1 MRSSE
6 DLLRTLA
13 KSAFLPQEE
22 TLELSRRESSLF
34 IGMPKESAIQENR
47 VPLVPDSVA
56 VLVSN
61 GHRVIVETKAGEG
74 ANFQD
79 RDYSE
84 AGAEIAYNK
93 EEVYKADI
101 LLKVSPPSLE
111 EIKLLNPTSKQIL
124 FSALQLP
131 VQPRNFMQQLMSK
144 KVTAIAFDYIKDAE
158 GIYPIVRAMSE
169 IAGTSSILIAG
180 ELLSNMRGGY
190 GQMLGGI
197 SGVKPT
203 EVVIIGAGTVGEFA
217 TRAALGLGA
226 SVRVFDD
233 NIYKLRRLQNHV
245 GQRLNTSVL
254 QPKVLRKALKN
265 ADVVIGA
272 LRPVEGKTPCVVP
285 EDMVS
290 DMRQGSVIVDV
301 SIDCGGC
308 FETSE
313 VTSHESPTYKK
324 HGIIHY
330 CVPNIAARV
339 SRTASYA
346 LSNVFTPLI
355 LDIGQNGG
363 IEKMVKKN
371 TGLRH
376 GVYMYRGTI
385 TNKILGEAFCLPY
398 KDIDLL
404 MAAF

>member
-61 GHRVIVETKAGEG
+61 GHRVIVESKAGEG

-84 AGAEIAYNK
+84 AGAEIAHNK

-111 EIKLLNPTSKQIL
+111 EIKFLNPTSKQIL

-169 IAGTSSILIAG
+169 IAGTSSILIAA
-180 ELLSNMRGGY
+180 EHLSNMRGGY

-272 LRPVEGKTPCVVP
+272 LRPVDGKTPCVVS
-285 EDMVS
+285 EEMVA

-313 VTSHESPTYKK
+313 VTSHESPVYKK
-324 HGIIHY
+324 HGVIHY

-385 TNKILGEAFCLPY
+385 TNKILGEAFSLPY

>member
-1 MRSSE
+1 MKSSD
-6 DLLRTLA
+6 DLLRNLA
-13 KSAFLPQEE
+13 KTAFLPQEE
-22 TLELSRRESSLF
+22 MLEIASRQSSLF
-34 IGMPKESAIQENR
+34 IGIPKESSIQENR
-47 VPLVPDSVA
+47 VPLVPDSLA
-56 VLVSN
+56 VLINN
-61 GHRVIVETKAGEG
+61 GHRVIVESGAGSG
-74 ANFQD
+74 ANFKD

-93 EEVYKADI
+93 EDVFKADI
-101 LLKVSPPSLE
+101 LLKVSPPTLE
-111 EIKLLNPTSKQIL
+111 EIKFLNPSSKQIV

-144 KVTAIAFDYIKDAE
+144 KVTAIAFDYIKDAD
-158 GIYPIVRAMSE
+158 GIYPIVKAMSE
-169 IAGTSSILIAG
+169 IAGTSSLLIAAQY
-180 ELLSNMRGGY
+180 LSNSHGGH
-190 GQMLGGI
+190 GHMLGGI

-226 SVRVFDD
+226 SVRVFDN

-245 GQRLNTSVL
+245 GQRLNTSVI
-254 QPKVLRKALKN
+254 QPKVLLKALKN

-272 LRPVEGKTPCVVP
+272 LSAKDGKTPCVVP
-285 EDMVS
+285 EEMVQE
-290 DMRQGSVIVDV
+290 MKEGTVIVDV
-301 SIDCGGC
+301 SIDSGGC
-308 FETSE
+308 FETSQ
-313 VTSHESPTYKK
+313 VTSHENPIYVK

-355 LDIGQNGG
+355 LDIGNHGG
-363 IEKMVKKN
+363 IEKMVKN
-371 TGLRH
+371 DSGLRH
-376 GVYMYRGTI
+376 GVYMYKGII
-385 TNKILGEAFCLPY
+385 TNKILGETFSLPY

>member
-13 KSAFLPQEE
+13 KAAFLPQEE
-22 TLELSRRESSLF
+22 MLELNRRESSLF
-34 IGMPKESAIQENR
+34 IGMPKESAIQEKR

-61 GHRVIVETKAGEG
+61 GHRVIIETNAGQG
-74 ANFQD
+74 ANFHD

-84 AGAEIAYNK
+84 AGAEIAYNA
-93 EEVYKADI
+93 EDVYKADI

-111 EIKLLNPTSKQIL
+111 EIKFLNPTSKQIL

-158 GIYPIVRAMSE
+158 GIYPVVRAMSE

-180 ELLSNMRGGY
+180 EHLSNMRGGF

-217 TRAALGLGA
+217 CRAALGLGA

-233 NIYKLRRLQNHV
+233 NIYKLRRLQNNV

-254 QPKVLRKALKN
+254 QPKVLKKALKN

-272 LRPVEGKTPCVVP
+272 LRPIDGKTPCVVP
-285 EDMVS
+285 EEMVADMK
-290 DMRQGSVIVDV
+290 QGSVIVDV
-301 SIDCGGC
+301 SIDYGGC

-313 VTSHESPTYKK
+313 VTSHESPVYKK
-324 HGIIHY
+324 HGVIHY

-355 LDIGQNGG
+355 LEIGQNGG

-376 GVYMYRGTI
+376 GVYMYRGTL
-385 TNKILGEAFCLPY
+385 TNKILGEAFSLPY

>member
-13 KSAFLPQEE
+13 KAAFLPQEE
-22 TLELSRRESSLF
+22 MLELNRRESSLF
-34 IGMPKESAIQENR
+34 IGMPKESAIQEKR

-61 GHRVIVETKAGEG
+61 GHRVIIETKAGEG
-74 ANFQD
+74 ANFHD

-84 AGAEIAYNK
+84 AGAEIAYNS
-93 EEVYKADI
+93 EDVYKADI

-111 EIKLLNPTSKQIL
+111 EIKFLNPTSKQIL

-180 ELLSNMRGGY
+180 EHLSNMRGGF

-217 TRAALGLGA
+217 CRAALGLGA

-233 NIYKLRRLQNHV
+233 NIYKLRRLQNNV

-254 QPKVLRKALKN
+254 QPKVLKKALKN

-272 LRPVEGKTPCVVP
+272 LRPIDGKTPCVVP
-285 EDMVS
+285 EEMVADMK
-290 DMRQGSVIVDV
+290 QGSVIVDV
-301 SIDCGGC
+301 SIDYGGC

-313 VTSHESPTYKK
+313 VTSHESPVYKK
-324 HGIIHY
+324 HGVIHY

-355 LDIGQNGG
+355 LEIGQNGG

-376 GVYMYRGTI
+376 GVYMYRGTL
-385 TNKILGEAFCLPY
+385 TNKILGEAFSLPY

>member
-13 KSAFLPQEE
+13 KAAFLPQEE
-22 TLELSRRESSLF
+22 MLELNRRESSLF
-34 IGMPKESAIQENR
+34 IGMPKESAIQEKR

-74 ANFQD
+74 ANFHD

-84 AGAEIAYNK
+84 AGAEIAYNS

-101 LLKVSPPSLE
+101 LLKVSPPSLD
-111 EIKLLNPTSKQIL
+111 EIKFLNPTSKQIL

-180 ELLSNMRGGY
+180 EHLSNMRGGF

-217 TRAALGLGA
+217 CRAALGLGA

-233 NIYKLRRLQNHV
+233 NIYKLRRLQNNV

-254 QPKVLRKALKN
+254 QPKVLKKAMKN

-272 LRPVEGKTPCVVP
+272 LRPIDGKTPCVVP
-285 EDMVS
+285 EEMVADMK
-290 DMRQGSVIVDV
+290 QGSVIVDV
-301 SIDCGGC
+301 SIDYGGC

-313 VTSHESPTYKK
+313 VTSHESPVYKK
-324 HGIIHY
+324 HGVIHY

-355 LDIGQNGG
+355 LEIGQNGG

-376 GVYMYRGTI
+376 GVYMYRGTL
-385 TNKILGEAFCLPY
+385 TNKILGEAFSLPY

>member
-34 IGMPKESAIQENR
+34 IGIPKESAIQENR

-61 GHRVIVETKAGEG
+61 GHRVIVESKAGEG

-84 AGAEIAYNK
+84 AGAEIAHNK

-111 EIKLLNPTSKQIL
+111 EIKFLNPASKQIL

-131 VQPRNFMQQLMSK
+131 VQPRNFMQQLMLK
-144 KVTAIAFDYIKDAE
+144 KITAIAFDYIKDAE
-158 GIYPIVRAMSE
+158 GIFPIVRAMSE

-180 ELLSNMRGGY
+180 EHLSNMRGGY
-190 GQMLGGI
+190 GHMLGGI

-272 LRPVEGKTPCVVP
+272 LRPVDGKTPCVVS
-285 EDMVS
+285 EEMVS
-290 DMRQGSVIVDV
+290 DMKQGSVIVDV

-313 VTSHESPTYKK
+313 VTSHESPVYKK
-324 HGIIHY
+324 HGVIHY

-385 TNKILGEAFCLPY
+385 TNKILGEAFSLPY

>member
-22 TLELSRRESSLF
+22 TLELNRRESSLF

-61 GHRVIVETKAGEG
+61 GHRVIVESKAGEG

-84 AGAEIAYNK
+84 AGAEIAHNK

-111 EIKLLNPTSKQIL
+111 EIKFLSPTSKQIL

-169 IAGTSSILIAG
+169 IAGTSSILIAA
-180 ELLSNMRGGY
+180 EHLSNMRGGY

-272 LRPVEGKTPCVVP
+272 LRPVDGKTPCVVS
-285 EDMVS
+285 EEMVA

-313 VTSHESPTYKK
+313 VTSHENPVYKK
-324 HGIIHY
+324 HGVIHY

-385 TNKILGEAFCLPY
+385 TNKILGEAFSLPY

>member
-13 KSAFLPQEE
+13 KAAFLPQEE
-22 TLELSRRESSLF
+22 MLELNRRESSLF
-34 IGMPKESAIQENR
+34 IGMPKESAIQEKR

-74 ANFQD
+74 ANFHD

-84 AGAEIAYNK
+84 AGAEIAYNS

-101 LLKVSPPSLE
+101 LLKVSPPSLD
-111 EIKLLNPTSKQIL
+111 EIKFLNPTSKQIL

-180 ELLSNMRGGY
+180 EHLSNMRGGF

-217 TRAALGLGA
+217 CRAALGLGA
-226 SVRVFDD
+226 SMRVFDD
-233 NIYKLRRLQNHV
+233 NIYKLRRLQNNV

-254 QPKVLRKALKN
+254 QPKVLKKAM
-265 ADVVIGA
+265 
-272 LRPVEGKTPCVVP
+272 KT
-285 EDMVS
+285 
-290 DMRQGSVIVDV
+290 G
-301 SIDCGGC
+301 
-308 FETSE
+308 
-313 VTSHESPTYKK
+313 
-324 HGIIHY
+324 
-330 CVPNIAARV
+330 
-339 SRTASYA
+339 
-346 LSNVFTPLI
+346 
-355 LDIGQNGG
+355 
-363 IEKMVKKN
+363 
-371 TGLRH
+371 
-376 GVYMYRGTI
+376 
-385 TNKILGEAFCLPY
+385 
-398 KDIDLL
+398 
-404 MAAF
+404 